1 MGDQEVSICAACP
14 ADNQDEVTQ
23 VCKRWKITKAFS
35 QAIDA
40 GANFSAKHWLSQVAL
55 AVAWLVEE
63 RCATRANI
71 VCIEGGRWCGHQM
84 GQQEVLCQAVR
95 AELKSADFPIRVKW
109 MPIQDFLD
117 GAGDVGKTPVSRDYL
132 AQMAAELYGDDSN
145 TEPVA
150 SAGCEFYNICDP
162 DAKERKG
169 ESRSSTSPR
178 AFKTAPRVALQG
190 TLVKR
195 HPLEEQA
202 QLLPEVVVIG
212 AQLASCL
219 LGEMQTQ
226 EKKYQNG
233 ELAREGLSPSSCHEP
248 QMGAED
254 RSKERR
260 LAAQRRDRWRVGTHD
275 LAENSRVSTAREVS
289 DADTVNSRVMRR
301 EEPFLVNIGD
311 LPAALQVRT

>member
-1 MGDQEVSICAACP
+1 MVSLDEPADWSPFETNMGDQEVSICAACP

-40 GANFSAKHWLSQVAL
+40 GASFSAKHWLSQVAL

-71 VCIEGGRWCGHQM
+71 VCIEGGRWCGLQM

-117 GAGDVGKTPVSRDYL
+117 GAGDVGKSPVSRDYL

-178 AFKTAPRVALQG
+178 AFKTAPRVSSP
-190 TLVKR
+190 R
-195 HPLEEQA
+195 HTRQA
-202 QLLPEVVVIG
+202 TSPRG
-212 AQLASCL
+212 AGPASPR
-219 LGEMQTQ
+219 GGGYWRPASQ
-226 EKKYQNG
+226 
-233 ELAREGLSPSSCHEP
+233 LSPR
-248 QMGAED
+248 G
-254 RSKERR
+254 
-260 LAAQRRDRWRVGTHD
+260 
-275 LAENSRVSTAREVS
+275 
-289 DADTVNSRVMRR
+289 DADAGKKDTKMGNWRGKVSPRQ
-301 EEPFLVNIGD
+301 
-311 LPAALQVRT
+311 AATSPRWVPKTETKSDDSQHSAEIAGAYT